1 MSFIF
6 VYLFRKYIYFGNEII
21 ESFLFFSKEIYQL
34 AINSNNSTDKSVQ
47 IIFKPVF
54 YENYWG

>member
-6 VYLFRKYIYFGNEII
+6 VYLFGKYIYLDYGNI

-34 AINSNNSTDKSVQ
+34 TIDSNNSTDKSAQ

-54 YENYWG
+54 YESY